1 MDGNMIP
8 AAIYLTIADIY
19 KARWEIELFFKTIK
33 QNLKIKRFIGTS
45 RNAVMTQIWIA
56 MIAYL
61 LTSYYK
67 FLHKAKRSIQTIIR
81 LIQINLFE
89 RKPLKNL
96 FEFDTF
102 KPPEKFGGKQCSFLT
117 GH

>member
-1 MDGNMIP
+1 
-8 AAIYLTIADIY
+8 
-19 KARWEIELFFKTIK
+19 
-33 QNLKIKRFIGTS
+33 
-45 RNAVMTQIWIA
+45 MTQIWIA

-67 FLHKAKRSIQTIIR
+67 FLHKAKMSIQTIIR

-89 RKPLKNL
+89 RKPLRDL
-96 FEFDTF
+96 FECYTF
-102 KPPEKFGGKQCSFLT
+102 KPPERFGDKQYSFLT